1 MNKKQ
6 KMWLALLCLLFWTC
20 TDLSPFGDSEE
31 LVHDSDPALVKLA
44 KEMLQRSKYELSLPD
59 IHKHHSGSAS
69 TRSIKYDTDVSP
81 LWDKARS
88 YQHGES
94 KTLLVPLRS
103 ADEIRSRIALRRGS
117 DVTYQFAKA
126 KSFLVLQQ
134 VKGYTISRVMTYLPE
149 SSYAE
154 EHVSA
159 LDTIGYNA
167 GAIGFH
173 GLSIVSKIDGTFSH
187 AFLYEHG
194 KITRQFIRN
203 AHLHCNHEHGEECHH
218 ESDSSTY
225 EHTYLTIDLYTPS
238 SLTRGGYDD
247 GNENG
252 NDVCPDCGKF
262 TTDCFCIYDKFCYFC
277 QKPNEECTCEGAVI
291 EGERCNECGEY
302 LQYCVCCGICGFH
315 PCQCDDQFLCPTCKK
330 EPCECTSGSQGGKG
344 DGKEE
349 GGGGNNS
356 NSSAAP
362 KAKDIFRNS
371 NMTEENWQ
379 ILERM
384 LDKILD
390 NCMGNNLYNELKR
403 NLNGSTLSIQ
413 FNEGTGGSFFFG
425 NGTAGISL
433 GMQMESNQLFH
444 EMMHAYRAY
453 QETTAT
459 YTSST
464 LNGEIEAWYAQYV
477 YVSSLPEYKG
487 SKWEER
493 DKIDSRRSVIKGL
506 SKIVDE
512 HGNLREDNT
521 SSLLETTILS
531 KVIPTFRG
539 NHYNESRG
547 YNFDLDRDGLEIF
560 TNLRTLTE
568 NCE

>member
-262 TTDCFCIYDKFCYFC
+262 STDCFCIYDKFCYIC
-277 QKPNEECTCEGAVI
+277 QKPNE
-291 EGERCNECGEY
+291 
-302 LQYCVCCGICGFH
+302 
-315 PCQCDDQFLCPTCKK
+315 
-330 EPCECTSGSQGGKG
+330 
-344 DGKEE
+344 
-349 GGGGNNS
+349 
-356 NSSAAP
+356 
-362 KAKDIFRNS
+362 
-371 NMTEENWQ
+371 
-379 ILERM
+379 
-384 LDKILD
+384 
-390 NCMGNNLYNELKR
+390 
-403 NLNGSTLSIQ
+403 
-413 FNEGTGGSFFFG
+413 
-425 NGTAGISL
+425 
-433 GMQMESNQLFH
+433 
-444 EMMHAYRAY
+444 
-453 QETTAT
+453 
-459 YTSST
+459 
-464 LNGEIEAWYAQYV
+464 
-477 YVSSLPEYKG
+477 
-487 SKWEER
+487 
-493 DKIDSRRSVIKGL
+493 
-506 SKIVDE
+506 
-512 HGNLREDNT
+512 
-521 SSLLETTILS
+521 
-531 KVIPTFRG
+531 
-539 NHYNESRG
+539 
-547 YNFDLDRDGLEIF
+547 
-560 TNLRTLTE
+560 
-568 NCE
+568 

>member
-31 LVHDSDPALVKLA
+31 LVQDSDPALVKLA
-44 KEMLQRSKYELSLPD
+44 KEMLQRSRYELSLPD

-69 TRSIKYDTDVSP
+69 TRSLKYDTDVSP

-154 EHVSA
+154 EHVAA

-173 GLSIVSKIDGTFSH
+173 GLSIVSKVDGTFSH

-252 NDVCPDCGKF
+252 NEVCPDCGKF
-262 TTDCFCIYDKFCYFC
+262 KTDCFCIYDKFCYFC
-277 QKPNEECTCEGAVI
+277 QKPNEECTCDGAVI

-330 EPCECTSGSQGGKG
+330 EPCECTSGSQGGKD

-349 GGGGNNS
+349 GGGDNENEEDDKTES
-356 NSSAAP
+356 
-362 KAKDIFRNS
+362 KEVE
-371 NMTEENWQ
+371 MTEEEIQLVNAA
-379 ILERM
+379 INFLKNIGVDISNVKIVKVYYCAANARVS
-384 LDKILD
+384 DDYTKILV
-390 NCMGNNLYNELKR
+390 C
-403 NLNGSTLSIQ
+403 SQ
-413 FNEGTGGSFFFG
+413 FFKLEINDR
-425 NGTAGISL
+425 AAV
-433 GMQMESNQLFH
+433 LFH
-444 EMMHAYRAY
+444 ENCH
-453 QETTAT
+453 
-459 YTSST
+459 
-464 LNGEIEAWYAQYV
+464 L
-477 YVSSLPEYKG
+477 K
-487 SKWEER
+487 
-493 DKIDSRRSVIKGL
+493 
-506 SKIVDE
+506 
-512 HGNLREDNT
+512 EDNRSWT
-521 SSLLETTILS
+521 VLNEKIPIILNPTAREIQYITKLMEEKDHIDRNSIWWEQTYKYYTRKSLQKKLPVY
-531 KVIPTFRG
+531 KNKF
-539 NHYNESRG
+539 
-547 YNFDLDRDGLEIF
+547 
-560 TNLRTLTE
+560 
-568 NCE
+568 